1 MFQEAGLLG
10 KRDSGTGSNWVDSS
24 DWEPK
29 RIGSASSELPSWDP
43 RATSG
48 TLQHFVPLKIP
59 LFRYADGKTTH
70 NPPGRKVDQLLFY
83 R

>member
-1 MFQEAGLLG
+1 M
-10 KRDSGTGSNWVDSS
+10 DSS

-48 TLQHFVPLKIP
+48 MLQHFVPLKIP
-59 LFRYADGKTTH
+59 LFCYADRKTTH
-70 NPPGRKVDQLLFY
+70 NHPGRKVGSVAFLQMRKLRY
-83 R
+83 RK